1 METCLNKQLEF
12 ERLLFEI
19 SSQFVNLPAADV
31 DKKINDALKKIVQFL
46 DFDQIVFGEF
56 RGNDGTLKIIH
67 GYTSYQWKEPK
78 GLLLNTIA
86 PNFTKRIRC
95 GEVINL
101 SHLPDDLPDN
111 WETERAYVIKNGLK
125 SCVGVSLNVGGS
137 VLGVIIFESYRRYQQ
152 WTDHFFNHLRLLAQ
166 VFANALERKQADIK
180 LKQAFGKIQDLSDRL
195 KAENEYLRETISTQ
209 NLYEDVIGK
218 SPAFQYVLG
227 RIEQVA
233 KTAST
238 VLFVGETG
246 TGKTHLSQLIHRL
259 SLRKNKT
266 MVKVN
271 CATLPA
277 NLLESELFGHEKGA
291 FTGAVAKKVGRFEIA
306 DESTLFLDEIGELPL
321 DLQAKLLRV
330 LDDGEFERLG
340 SVKPQKVNVRI
351 VAATNRDLSQMMK
364 ERKFR
369 ADLFYRLNVYPIS
382 IPPLRKRLEDI
393 PEMVW
398 AFVKEFCK
406 TMGRNIKSIPQK
418 DIDAIVQYP
427 WPGNI
432 RELKNVIENAM
443 ISTQGE
449 VLRLFPPELSL
460 QEKSEELTFDQTQKN
475 HILTVLKTTHWRIKG
490 PDGAAERLDLKPS
503 TLYSKMKKLGIVSGR
518 YPKEKFQDRC

>member
-1 METCLNKQLEF
+1 MEKCLNKQLEL

-19 SSQFVNLPAADV
+19 SSQFVNLPARDV
-31 DKKINDALKKIVQFL
+31 DKKINEALKKIAQLL

-56 RGNDGTLKIIH
+56 KGNNGNLKIVH
-67 GYTSYQWKEPK
+67 GYTSYNWKEPK
-78 GLLLNTIA
+78 GLYLNSVA
-86 PNFTKRIRC
+86 PNFTQQIKSGKIF
-95 GEVINL
+95 NL
-101 SHLPDDLPDN
+101 SRLPDDLPDN
-111 WETERAYVIKNGLK
+111 WEAEKAYVKKNGVK
-125 SCVGVSLNVGGS
+125 SCVGVSLKVGGS
-137 VLGVIIFESYRRYQQ
+137 VLGVIIFESYRKYQK
-152 WTDHFFNHLRLLAQ
+152 WTDPFFNHLRLLAQ
-166 VFANALERKQADIK
+166 VFANALERKQTDIK
-180 LKQAFGKIQDLSDRL
+180 LKGAFDKIQDLSDRL
-195 KAENEYLRETISTQ
+195 KAENKYLRETINTQ
-209 NLYEDVIGK
+209 DQYEDVLGK
-218 SPAFQYVLG
+218 SPTFQHVLG

-233 KTAST
+233 KTTST

-246 TGKTHLSQLIHRL
+246 TGKTHLSQLVHRL

-291 FTGAVAKKVGRFEIA
+291 FTGAIHKKIGRFEIA

-321 DLQAKLLRV
+321 DLQSKLLKV

-340 SVKPQKVNVRI
+340 SIKSQKVNVRI

-369 ADLFYRLNVYPIS
+369 PDLFYRLNVYPIS
-382 IPPLRKRLEDI
+382 IPPLRERLEDI

-398 AFVKEFCK
+398 AFVREFCK
-406 TMGRNIKSIPQK
+406 TMGRNIKSIQQK
-418 DIDAIVQYP
+418 DVEAIVRYP

-443 ISTQGE
+443 ISSRGE
-449 VLRLFPPELSL
+449 VLRLFPPELTSL
-460 QEKSEELTFDQTQKN
+460 EKSDDHTFVHVQHN
-475 HILTVLKTTHWRIKG
+475 HIVSVLKKTYWRIKG
-490 PDGAAERLDLKPS
+490 PGGAAEILDLKPS
-503 TLYSKMKKLGIVSGR
+503 TLYSKMKKLDI
-518 YPKEKFQDRC
+518 PFHKNQKEKLPEIR